1 MQFLPQDRVCEFAK
15 LTPIQLL
22 EETEKAVGDPK
33 LPVQHRALVEKS
45 HELKRLEVVCFNCSY
60 LVTCT
65 YENQTR
71 CLTFYVNTYLV
82 GLQTLKQNGE
92 TLNQLKALNAEQEK
106 DVERVRQRNQLLA
119 KVACHHLF
127 LFLFN
132 VSQCVCFFHL
142 QAELMKKKLPWLKY
156 DLKKR
161 EYKDTL
167 KRETE
172 AKRKLDEA
180 ARILNELKAPIE
192 YVLKP

>member
-1 MQFLPQDRVCEFAK
+1 LPQDRVCEFAK

-82 GLQTLKQNGE
+82 GL
-92 TLNQLKALNAEQEK
+92 
-106 DVERVRQRNQLLA
+106 
-119 KVACHHLF
+119 
-127 LFLFN
+127 
-132 VSQCVCFFHL
+132 
-142 QAELMKKKLPWLKY
+142 
-156 DLKKR
+156 
-161 EYKDTL
+161 
-167 KRETE
+167 
-172 AKRKLDEA
+172 
-180 ARILNELKAPIE
+180 
-192 YVLKP
+192 